1 MRPLPPRPVLSHSY
15 AAPVPRLGP
24 ANASEPLLLAAA
36 LAACVL
42 LPFADRRGVGR

>member
-1 MRPLPPRPVLSHSY
+1 VLGL
-15 AAPVPRLGP
+15 AAALEGWGAFEAFPRLGP
-24 ANASEPLLLAAA
+24 AVGAEPLLLAAA

>member
-1 MRPLPPRPVLSHSY
+1 MLGV
-15 AAPVPRLGP
+15 AAAIEGWGAFAAFPRLGP
-24 ANASEPLLLAAA
+24 ALGAEPLLLAAV